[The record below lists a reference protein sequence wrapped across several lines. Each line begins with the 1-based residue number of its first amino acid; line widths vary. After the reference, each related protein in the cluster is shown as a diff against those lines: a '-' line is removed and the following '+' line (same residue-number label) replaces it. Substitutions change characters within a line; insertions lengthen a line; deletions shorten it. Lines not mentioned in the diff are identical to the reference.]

1 MAWNPSP
8 EVQVARDAANRLG
21 GLAKATVKQV
31 VIIYVTDDD
40 RLGSV
45 TYGQDRR
52 LCAQAKVLGDKLYQ
66 RTIEHWQDYAG

>member
-8 EVQVARDAANRLG
+8 EVQVARDAAARLG
-21 GLAKATVKQV
+21 NLAKASVVQV

-45 TYGQDRR
+45 TYGQNRQ
-52 LCAQAKVLGDKLYQ
+52 LCDQAKQLGDKLYQ
-66 RTIEHWQDYAG
+66 RTIEHWEDYA